1 MLIIFNQSD
10 LYFDTNFRD
19 AIVLAIGERRKRAN
33 KSSRRRRGRQ
43 FPRSHSLARL
53 RMTMMRLSSSNHLA
67 APTTK
72 RAWHTTKCALHGQ
85 GWLGQ
90 PRLDRQN
97 CPNLLGIGPQPRAQM
112 VNVLSLG
119 MVYRKL
125 A

>member
-1 MLIIFNQSD
+1 M
-10 LYFDTNFRD
+10 NFRD

-85 GWLGQ
+85 GWLG
-90 PRLDRQN
+90 RLGRPGPGRQMLPKFARN
-97 CPNLLGIGPQPRAQM
+97 WPAATCTIC
-112 VNVLSLG
+112 
-119 MVYRKL
+119 
-125 A
+125 